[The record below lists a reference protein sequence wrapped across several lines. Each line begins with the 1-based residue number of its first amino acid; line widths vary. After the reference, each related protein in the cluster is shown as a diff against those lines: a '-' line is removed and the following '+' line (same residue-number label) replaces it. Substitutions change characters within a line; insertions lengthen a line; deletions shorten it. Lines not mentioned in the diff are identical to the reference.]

1 MSAEAYPD
9 RDGRTYN
16 NHGIEHTLA
25 QFTTGDTVHVDADM
39 AAHTGTYT
47 FKSYSLDPD
56 LHITL
61 EDEKRILVRY
71 PPLSERPRHAT
82 VHLR

>member
-39 AAHTGTYT
+39 AAPTGARTR
-47 FKSYSLDPD
+47 S
-56 LHITL
+56 
-61 EDEKRILVRY
+61 R
-71 PPLSERPRHAT
+71 AT
-82 VHLR
+82 VSIRTSTSPSKMKTDSRAVSAAL